1 MEAGCPSVQAVA
13 DFMSRRIDAAGA
25 TSIELHLDRCA
36 SCRELVSMLAV
47 GTNSLEENRD
57 LALAD
62 VRGERLGR
70 YELTE
75 RLGAGAMSVVYAAH
89 DPKLE
94 RDVAL
99 KLLNDASASARLV
112 REGQALAR
120 LAHPNVVAV
129 YDVGDHDGTVFIAM
143 ELIDGVTLS
152 RWLRD
157 EKRTRSQI
165 LDVFVQAGRGL
176 AAAHAAGF
184 VHRDFKPDNV
194 LVGHDGRA
202 RVTDFGLARL
212 DADVRPTS
220 SPTALVTNITRA
232 GSLVGTPAYMA
243 PEQLDGRTPDARAD
257 QFAFCVALFEALT
270 GSRPFDGAT
279 VSALR
284 ASIAT
289 GTIRG
294 ADDLPAWL
302 RRALV
307 RGLAEAPADRFPAI
321 DDLLE
326 ALHRD
331 PTTRRRRV
339 TVLGAIVIASAST
352 IAVASLRG
360 SDAADPCPDP
370 SAKLGGV
377 WDDAIKARARDAFTA
392 TAVPFA
398 EGSWRGTERRLDAYA
413 SDWKKMHR
421 ETCQA
426 TAVRHEQ
433 SSELLDLRMACL
445 GRALVELR
453 ALSTSLASANATVV
467 STAPSAANQL
477 TPLEDCANRDVL
489 LASAVSPAL
498 RPRVDEIT
506 RSLAQGKALWTSGR
520 PDDAVAHDLA
530 VVVSAREA
538 GHLPTLARALLDL
551 GLAQFGVDPGAAKVT
566 LREAMRV
573 ADSAHLDTVKADAL
587 IWLVGASEPEIA
599 APGKELDDA
608 VALAEDAAAVIKRIG
623 GDPEREARR
632 LHNLVSVYFSAGVV
646 DKALAH
652 AERAMATLDKLPR
665 ASDFDRATAA
675 SDLGSL
681 YRVLGRL
688 DEAIAQHARAAT
700 WIEAMY
706 GPAHPNYAVEV
717 YNGALAMQEQGSL
730 DEARIAFERALAILE
745 AAYGRD
751 AFPVAQALEGLGNTL
766 AYLKRPTDALP
777 HLERARAIMKA
788 AQGEEPTT
796 ILNALGRVYVALGRF
811 DAALPL
817 HQQALEYSLKAAG
830 PDDAEVGLAHANLGQ
845 LFTAKRD
852 HERALPHYREYLR
865 IEERQVGERGI
876 SLVMPLAFVGSTLVE
891 LRRSREAVPLL
902 ERAVAIGET
911 APEIKPDALA
921 DARRL
926 LDRARSP

>member
-1 MEAGCPSVQAVA
+1 MEAGCPSVQTVA
-13 DFMSRRIDAAGA
+13 DFMARRTDAAGA
-25 TSIELHLDRCA
+25 ASIELHLDGCA
-36 SCRELVSMLAV
+36 SCRELVSILAV

-75 RLGAGAMSVVYAAH
+75 RIGAGAMSVVYAAH

-94 RDVAL
+94 RNVAL

-129 YDVGDHDGTVFIAM
+129 YDVGEHDGTVFIAM
-143 ELIDGVTLS
+143 ELVDGVTLS

-157 EKRTRSQI
+157 EKHTRSQI

-194 LVGHDGRA
+194 LVGRDGRA

-220 SPTALVTNITRA
+220 SPTALVTNITRV

-270 GSRPFDGAT
+270 GNRPFDGGT

-284 ASIAT
+284 ASIAAGAT
-289 GTIRG
+289 RG
-294 ADDLPAWL
+294 GDDLPAWL
-302 RRALV
+302 RRTLV
-307 RGLAEAPADRFPAI
+307 RGLAEAPAGRFPAI

-326 ALHRD
+326 VLHRD
-331 PTTRRRRV
+331 PTRRRRQIA
-339 TVLGAIVIASAST
+339 VLGAVVIASAST
-352 IAVASLRG
+352 IAVASLRS
-360 SDAADPCPDP
+360 SDVVDPCPDP
-370 SAKLGGV
+370 SPKLGGV
-377 WDDAIKARARDAFTA
+377 WDDTIKARARAAFTQ

-398 EGSWRGTERRLDAYA
+398 EGSWRGTERRLDIYA
-413 SDWKKMHR
+413 SDWKAMHR
-421 ETCQA
+421 ETCEA

-445 GRALVELR
+445 SRALVELR
-453 ALSTSLASANATVV
+453 ALSTSLVSANATVV

-477 TPLEDCANRDVL
+477 TPLDDCANRDVL
-489 LASAVSPAL
+489 LASAVSPAM

-506 RSLAQGKALWTSGR
+506 QSLARGKALWSSGR
-520 PDDAVAHDLA
+520 PAEAVALDLA
-530 VVVSAREA
+530 VVVSAREV

-551 GLAQFGVDPGAAKVT
+551 GLAQFGVDPASARVT

-587 IWLVGASEPEIA
+587 IWLVGASESAIA
-599 APGKELDDA
+599 APGEELDDA

-652 AERAMATLDKLPR
+652 AERAMATLEKLPH

-675 SDLGSL
+675 SDLGSI
-681 YRVLGRL
+681 YRILGRL
-688 DEAIAQHARAAT
+688 DEAITQHARAAA
-700 WIEAMY
+700 WVEAMY

-717 YNGALAMQEQGSL
+717 YNGALALQEQGSL
-730 DEARIAFERALAILE
+730 DEARAAFERALAILE

-751 AFPVAQALEGLGNTL
+751 ALPVAQALEGLGNTL
-766 AYLKRPTDALP
+766 AYLERPADALP
-777 HLERARAIMKA
+777 HLVRAREIMKA
-788 AQGEEPTT
+788 ARGEEPAT
-796 ILNALGRVYVALGRF
+796 ILNALGRVYVTLGRF

-817 HQQALEYSLKAAG
+817 HQQALEYSTKAAG
-830 PDDAEVGLAHANLGQ
+830 PDDTEVGLAHANLGQ
-845 LFTAKRD
+845 LFTAQRD
-852 HERALPHYREYLR
+852 HDRALRHYREYLR
-865 IEERQVGERGI
+865 IEERQFGERSI
-876 SLVMPLAFVGSTLVE
+876 SLVMPLVLVGSTLVE
-891 LRRSREAVPLL
+891 LRRPREAVPLL

-921 DARRL
+921 DARRI
-926 LDRARSP
+926 LDRARAP